1 MSNQDIKTS
10 YLGDI
15 LVVEDTSASLKYL
28 AGILTTAGY
37 HVRPASDGELALRS
51 IEMKHPDLIM
61 LDIIMPGINGIEVC
75 RNLKNNP
82 ETNQIPIIFISAMGE
97 SELKVKALEAGA
109 VDYIIKPFVQ
119 AEILVRIKIHLDL
132 YKLQQTLTRRTQE
145 LVSEIKEH
153 KQAEKKVADAAR
165 KWQTTFDAISDPVSI
180 IDMDGNII
188 QYNSATLK
196 LLDIE
201 EKEIKG
207 KHCRQLLHNLD
218 EPSAECPLQRMKIT
232 KSKETEIFLVKD
244 RWLEASVD
252 PIFNDDGQID
262 EAVYIIR
269 DITKYRKALDDLKE
283 HRDHLEALVKE
294 RTQKLEEQKADLI
307 ALNKVFVGREF
318 RIKELRDE
326 IKALKMKYNVIDI

>member
-1 MSNQDIKTS
+1 MINNGISVSN
-10 YLGDI
+10 LGDI

-51 IEMKHPDLIM
+51 IEMKHPDLIL

-75 RNLKNNP
+75 RQLKNNP

-119 AEILVRIKIHLDL
+119 AEILVRIKIHLNL

-165 KWQTTFDAISDPVSI
+165 KWQTTFDAISDPVCI

-188 QYNSATLK
+188 QYNSATVK

-201 EKEIKG
+201 EKDIKG
-207 KHCRQLLHNLD
+207 KHCWKLLHNRD
-218 EPSAECPLQRMKIT
+218 EPSGDCLLNRMKIT
-232 KSKETEIFLVKD
+232 KSQETEIFVVKD

-252 PIFNDDGQID
+252 PIFNADGQIN

-269 DITKYRKALDDLKE
+269 DITEYRQALDDLKE
-283 HRDHLEALVKE
+283 HRDHLEELVNE
-294 RTQKLEEQKADLI
+294 RTQKLEEKNAEME
-307 ALNKVFVGREF
+307 ALNLVYVGREF
-318 RIKELRDE
+318 RINELRQE
-326 IKALKMKYNVIDI
+326 IKAMKKEYHVKDS